1 MTEVVQRI
9 QGPSLNAKS
18 IECTPNPLSF
28 HRKKK
33 EKKEH
38 SSLTSPYLVQE
49 MVAQGQK
56 VVLQLDQ

>member
-1 MTEVVQRI
+1 MTEVVQRT

-18 IECTPNPLSF
+18 IECTPNPSSF
-28 HRKKK
+28 HSKR
-33 EKKEH
+33 KEH

-49 MVAQGQK
+49 VVAQGQK